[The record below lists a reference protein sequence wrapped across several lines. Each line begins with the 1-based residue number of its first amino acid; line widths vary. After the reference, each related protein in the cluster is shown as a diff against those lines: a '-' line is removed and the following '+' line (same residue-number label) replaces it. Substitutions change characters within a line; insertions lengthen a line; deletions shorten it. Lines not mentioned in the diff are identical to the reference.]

1 DLMILNNSTLY
12 KTIYHMQI
20 KSQEI
25 NSKTSSKT
33 HHLIYFKI
41 SSLEEIKQEKKL
53 KSKRKLKINKLIKKI

>member
-1 DLMILNNSTLY
+1 MF
-12 KTIYHMQI
+12 HMQI